1 MRFARFTFVG
11 AGIWGITVLTP
22 FYWLVDVTGRV
33 YRPPIDYPHFFY
45 GFLSVAMAWQIAFL
59 VIGSDPARFRPLML
73 VGVVEKLGHV
83 FGVLAMYRQAR
94 ITTLDAQG
102 AIPDLVLALAFVAAF
117 VASRSSPRR
126 DAA

>member
-1 MRFARFTFVG
+1 MRFAKLVFIG
-11 AGIWGITVLTP
+11 AGVWGIVVLTP
-22 FYWLVDVTGRV
+22 LYWLVDVTGRE
-33 YRPPIDYPHFFY
+33 YPPPANHPQFFY

-126 DAA
+126 DA

>member
-1 MRFARFTFVG
+1 
-11 AGIWGITVLTP
+11 
-22 FYWLVDVTGRV
+22 
-33 YRPPIDYPHFFY
+33 
-45 GFLSVAMAWQIAFL
+45 
-59 VIGSDPARFRPLML
+59 ML

-83 FGVLAMYRQAR
+83 LGVLAMYRQAR

>member
-1 MRFARFTFVG
+1 MRFARIVFVG
-11 AGIWGITVLTP
+11 AGIWGLAVLTP
-22 FYWLVDVTGRV
+22 LYWLIDITGRRYPAPV
-33 YRPPIDYPHFFY
+33 DYPHFFY

-59 VIGSDPARFRPLML
+59 VIGSDPVRFRPLML